1 MANDNTVLL
10 GGDAADGIWEITDLL
25 TNAQTSLD
33 EMAVSAGNFGEQIA
47 AQMNSVKGACD
58 TASEAMNNLNQVQ
71 YEDLAGALETVKQHI
86 KEVFLSYIQIFY
98 SPAKTKKALPTN
110 SQGRF
115 HHENGRKKGARRP
128 LM

>member
-10 GGDAADGIWEITDLL
+10 GGDAADGIREITDLL

-58 TASEAMNNLNQVQ
+58 TVPEKL
-71 YEDLAGALETVKQHI
+71 LE
-86 KEVFLSYIQIFY
+86 
-98 SPAKTKKALPTN
+98 KTKTCMN
-110 SQGRF
+110 
-115 HHENGRKKGARRP
+115 
-128 LM
+128 